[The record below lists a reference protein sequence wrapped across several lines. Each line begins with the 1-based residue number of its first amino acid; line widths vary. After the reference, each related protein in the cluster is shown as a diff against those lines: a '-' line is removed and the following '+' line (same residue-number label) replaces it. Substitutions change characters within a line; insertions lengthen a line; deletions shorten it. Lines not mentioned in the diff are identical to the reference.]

1 MVMIGT
7 CSRWQRYRRQVPMPD
22 GTLFGKGEWMHNG
35 EDISFAPTVFLVEQ
49 PPNYSVATH
58 FHRQN
63 EFQVVVRGS
72 GRLGPH
78 PIRPYSV
85 HYAGAYTGYGP
96 LVSGPEGLAYFTL
109 RTAFDKGPLY
119 PGPDRAALRRGP
131 KRQLHTGPL
140 EIIEDHAI
148 ASLTSSQRIDLIQ
161 DQPDQIE
168 AARLTL
174 APGTFYSLQ
183 CNERSGGRF
192 ALVLSGAVTF
202 ELAGD
207 PTRLVR
213 WESLFLKPG
222 ERLDRVR
229 AGSCGADLLLMQLAA
244 TDPAYR

>member
-7 CSRWQRYRRQVPMPD
+7 ASSWRKYHRQVPMPD

-35 EDISFAPTVFLVEQ
+35 EDPVFAPTVFLVEQ
-49 PPNYSVATH
+49 PPHYSVATH

-78 PIRPYSV
+78 LIQPYSV

-96 LVSGPEGLAYFTL
+96 LVSGPGGLAYFTL

-131 KRQLHTGPL
+131 KRQLHAGPL
-140 EIIEDHAI
+140 ETIDDHAL
-148 ASLTSSQRIDLIQ
+148 ASLTASQQTDLIVA
-161 DQPDQIE
+161 QPDQIE

-174 APGTFYSLQ
+174 APGSACRLQ
-183 CNERSGGRF
+183 GDGRSGGRF
-192 ALVLSGAVTF
+192 ALVLAGEVHFESDSGT
-202 ELAGD
+202 
-207 PTRLVR
+207 TRLSR
-213 WESLFLKPG
+213 WESLYLKPG
-222 ERLDRVR
+222 DCLDPLH
-229 AGSCGADLLLMQLAA
+229 AASCGADLLLMQLAS